1 MFRRACWPHSDSI
14 SAMRCLIPIVSAVVS
29 PAARS
34 LVLLSVV
41 LALSSPT
48 AGAPAKFITVDG
60 DRFIDTRGQQVVL
73 HGLNIV
79 KKNDTWGSYAWL
91 DEEGY
96 RTMQSWGVN
105 CIRLG
110 FTWAAIEPEPGAYSE
125 ACLQYLERH
134 VAWAGKYGIHVVL
147 DMHQDLY
154 SMRFS
159 NGAPEW
165 ATLTDDQPHMA
176 DSKVWSEAY
185 VTSPAVQRALDNFYA
200 NRTGPGGIGL
210 QERYAAAWRKVASR
224 FAGNTTVVGY
234 DLMNEPYAGS
244 VVPQAMQILLESTA
258 AEMNRSGEAKPIDAA
273 GVGALWATPAGRA
286 DLLARLAD
294 PTVYARVIDAAQPV
308 YQQFEKQHLMPLF
321 QRVANAIR
329 EVDGNHIIFL
339 ETNGA
344 ANRGIFS
351 AIEPLTRAG
360 ARDPR
365 QAYAP
370 HGYDLVTDTAE
381 VATAADARVGLIFA
395 RHAMTA
401 RRLAMPMLVGEWG
414 AYYGN
419 ANARPAAEFICRQF
433 EQIRCGDLY
442 WAMEP
447 DLEKQAMFPAFC
459 RPYPMAVSGILLS
472 YRANP
477 VDHAF
482 TFTWREQGSVRG
494 ETRVFLPKAYAGQK
508 ISVTPEGSNFQIQP
522 VGTDRNCY
530 VIIPAKAGLSER
542 VLTVGGQRKP

>member
-1 MFRRACWPHSDSI
+1 
-14 SAMRCLIPIVSAVVS
+14 MRFPAQIVLAAASS
-29 PAARS
+29 AAR
-34 LVLLSVV
+34 V
-41 LALSSPT
+41 LALLGTALAFASPAT
-48 AGAPAKFITVDG
+48 GATKFITVDD
-60 DRFIDTRGQQVVL
+60 DRFIDARGRQVVF

-79 KKNDTWGSYAWL
+79 KKNDSWGSYAWL
-91 DEEGY
+91 DEAGY
-96 RTMQSWGVN
+96 QAMQSWGVN

-110 FTWAAIEPEPGAYSE
+110 FTWAAIEPEPGVYSE
-125 ACLQYLERH
+125 ACLQWLERH
-134 VAWAGKYGIHVVL
+134 VTWAGKYGIHVVM

-165 ATLTDDQPHMA
+165 ATLTDDQPHVA
-176 DSKVWSEAY
+176 DGKVWSEAY
-185 VTSPAVQRALDNFYA
+185 VTSPAVQRAMDNFYA
-200 NRTGPGGIGL
+200 NRAGPGGVGL
-210 QERYAAAWRKVASR
+210 QERYAAAWRKVAER
-224 FAGNTTVVGY
+224 FAANPTVVGY
-234 DLMNEPYAGS
+234 DLMNEPFAGS
-244 VVPQAMQILLESTA
+244 VVPQGMGIMLDSMA
-258 AEMNRSGEAKPIDAA
+258 AEMNRAGGARPIDAA

-294 PTVYARVIDAAQPV
+294 PAVYARVIDAAQPV
-308 YQQFEKQHLMPLF
+308 YQQFEKQRLMPLF
-321 QRVANAIR
+321 QRVADAIR

-344 ANRGIFS
+344 ANMGIFS
-351 AIEPLTRAG
+351 AIEPLTRPG
-360 ARDPR
+360 GGRDPQ

-395 RHAMTA
+395 RHAETA

-433 EQIRCGDLY
+433 EQIGCGDLY

-447 DLEKQAMFPAFC
+447 DLGKQAMFPAFC
-459 RPYPMAVSGILLS
+459 RPYPMVIAGTLRN

-477 VDHAF
+477 ADLTF
-482 TFTWREQGSVRG
+482 TFAWREQKSVQG
-494 ETRVFLPKAYAGQK
+494 ETRVFLPKAYTGRK
-508 ISVTPEGSNFQIQP
+508 ITVTPAGSPFKIEPAGAEGNGCI
-522 VGTDRNCY
+522 
-530 VIIPAKAGLSER
+530 VIPSLGRPEER
-542 VLTVGGQRKP
+542 ACRLD